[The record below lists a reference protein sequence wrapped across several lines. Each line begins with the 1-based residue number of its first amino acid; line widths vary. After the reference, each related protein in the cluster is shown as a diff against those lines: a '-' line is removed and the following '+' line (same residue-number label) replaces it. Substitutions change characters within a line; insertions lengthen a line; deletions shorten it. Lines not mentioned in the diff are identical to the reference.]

1 MHLSYS
7 RPEFTFTLYWK
18 FGFLRKNEP
27 KKVTCGLKTSHFLI
41 ELGLPIFKIVC
52 FLDSSIFLRFI
63 LSGKAA
69 LTMKMVRS
77 KEKEKRPWILLG
89 RGRSYIE
96 HNVKIGNESF
106 PAGISG

>member
-27 KKVTCGLKTSHFLI
+27 KKVTYSLKTSHFLI
-41 ELGLPIFKIVC
+41 ELGLPIFKSVC
-52 FLDSSIFLRFI
+52 FLESSIFLRFI

-69 LTMKMVRS
+69 LTMKIVRS

-89 RGRSYIE
+89 REGE
-96 HNVKIGNESF
+96 
-106 PAGISG
+106 AT